1 MQKTQTTQDKNCYT
15 CGKPGHFTRDCPM
28 KQDNTMNKSSSKYT
42 GRLNIHIQEE
52 EERDILPR
60 IMVEVQ
66 GKKMLVLVDTGASAD
81 FIDEDLIKEID
92 PITYEIETGNGTIE
106 CTRQAIMKIG
116 LAGRMLEVHMIPFL
130 FA

>member
-1 MQKTQTTQDKNCYT
+1 
-15 CGKPGHFTRDCPM
+15 M
-28 KQDNTMNKSSSKYT
+28 KQDTVNKSSSKYS
-42 GRLNIHIQEE
+42 GRLNIHTQEE
-52 EERDILPR
+52 EERDSPPR

-116 LAGRMLEVHMIPFL
+116 LAGRMLEVHTIL
-130 FA
+130 FCLPAMGVLKIFREAFPLAKIGTPAIIVYML